1 MSRLYFT
8 FLLEWR
14 KRSSSNNEG
23 LVKKSRQRAVKREEE
38 EVEMRSEIL
47 KEVAERLSD
56 MIFTFLFIKM
66 VLKCTFKRT
75 IVTNCNLLTKQ
86 RILTRKPSVSFIYHF

>member
-1 MSRLYFT
+1 MSWLYFT

-47 KEVAERLSD
+47 KEVAVRLSN
-56 MIFTFLFIKM
+56 MIFTISFIKM
-66 VLKCTFKRT
+66 VL
-75 IVTNCNLLTKQ
+75 NL
-86 RILTRKPSVSFIYHF
+86 PSKGPL